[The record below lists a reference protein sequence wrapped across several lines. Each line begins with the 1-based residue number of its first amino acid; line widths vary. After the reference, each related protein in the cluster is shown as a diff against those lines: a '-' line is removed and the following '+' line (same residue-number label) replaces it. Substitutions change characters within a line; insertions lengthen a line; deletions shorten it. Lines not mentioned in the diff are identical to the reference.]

1 MKKTIALLLALTMV
15 LAMAACGASQTTEA
29 TEEPAPQQSEKKA
42 LPAAT
47 ETEPEA
53 TAAPL
58 YKDIMKPY
66 ADIPH
71 GKRLIILQ
79 NTLQF
84 SRAGII
90 TEEET
95 PVAETVR
102 YNDADYNGYA
112 ITYATEHLTLPLEGD
127 VTVVSTDDAAI
138 TVSAA
143 DFAAATVLV
152 DDFQSGNSPIL
163 LLPNGSAV
171 ENFDYAVLASGE
183 GIFSIISEQRVNLMD
198 LFADYGWD
206 NTLTYNVV
214 ATDVFYIPVTPEDY
228 DDGGLRG
235 ALSGAINA
243 SFEDMIIATGK
254 LNDVIFIE
262 QIVE

>member
-1 MKKTIALLLALTMV
+1 MKKIVALTLALVMV
-15 LAMAACGASQTTEA
+15 FAMAACGAA
-29 TEEPAPQQSEKKA
+29 PKTEEPTPTPQPEEKKA
-42 LPAAT
+42 LPVAV
-47 ETEPEA
+47 ETEPSA
-53 TAAPL
+53 TEAPL

-66 ADIPH
+66 SDIEH

-84 SRAGII
+84 SRAGVF

-95 PVAETVR
+95 PVAETVSF
-102 YNDADYNGYA
+102 NGADYNGYPMA
-112 ITYATEHLTLPLEGD
+112 AATRHLTLPLEGD
-127 VTVVSTDDAAI
+127 VTVYTTADEVV

-143 DFAAATVLV
+143 DFESATVLV
-152 DDFQSGNSPIL
+152 DDFQSGNSPL
-163 LLPNGSAV
+163 LLLANGTAV
-171 ENFDYAVLASGE
+171 ESFDYAVMASGE
-183 GIFSIISEQRVNLMD
+183 GIFSIISEQEVNLMD

-228 DDGGLRG
+228 DEGGLRG

-243 SFEDMIIATGK
+243 SFVDMIIATGK
-254 LNDVIFIE
+254 LNDVVFIE